1 MVQFFGGTQDSQWL
15 CGVGRGFSDGCHWL
29 VAHGTCSV
37 GKSHLIFWSSSVLLL
52 NVRVLLGSRIVFA
65 SGLLVAFSMLFT
77 SSVVCFSSMFIRY
90 QGSKRHAGPTREVWP
105 LHKHSHSTVGLY
117 FNLVDNTMFFFLLLH
132 FRYCCS
138 LQ

>member
-29 VAHGTCSV
+29 VAHGACSV

-52 NVRVLLGSRIVFA
+52 DVRVLLGSRIVFA

-77 SSVVCFSSMFIRY
+77 SSVVCFSSMFITKVLRDM
-90 QGSKRHAGPTREVWP
+90 QGQEEKCGPYTNIVI
-105 LHKHSHSTVGLY
+105 
-117 FNLVDNTMFFFLLLH
+117 LL
-132 FRYCCS
+132 
-138 LQ
+138 